1 MPVYLPPISRRR
13 FLKHSAAAVAAL
25 SLGQG
30 CLSSKGNS
38 HSVALLSDIHIDADA
53 NVADRGANMTKN
65 LRTVVG
71 EVAAWPQPP
80 EAVFINGDLAHQN
93 GKADDYVAV
102 VNLLRPVR
110 EKGLPI
116 HLGLGNHDDRENFWN
131 TLSESK
137 TEPADLP
144 GRQATILETPEAN
157 WFILDSLIHTLTTPG
172 QLGEAQRVWLA
183 AALDA
188 RADKPALILVHHQ
201 PVAPPPGLQDAAEL
215 FAILRPRRQVKAWF
229 FGHTHRWNVS
239 QDESGIHLINLPPT
253 AYLFEAGHSNGWV
266 HATVLS
272 DRATL
277 ELRCLDRTRP
287 DHGQQVELLWRT

>member
-13 FLKHSAAAVAAL
+13 FLTRTAATLAAL

-30 CLSSKGNS
+30 CVSSKANS
-38 HSVALLSDIHIDADA
+38 HSVALLSDIHIDADP
-53 NVADRGANMTKN
+53 NLVDRGANMTQN
-65 LRTVVG
+65 LRAVVR
-71 EVAAWPQPP
+71 EVAAWLQPP
-80 EAVFINGDLAHQN
+80 EAVFVNGDLAHQS
-93 GKADDYVAV
+93 GKTDDYGAV
-102 VNLLRPVR
+102 VSLLRPLR

-116 HLGLGNHDDRENFWN
+116 YLGLGNHDDRENFWN
-131 TLSESK
+131 VLYESK
-137 TEPADLP
+137 SEPANLP
-144 GRQATILETPEAN
+144 GRQAMILETPEAN

-172 QLGEAQRVWLA
+172 QLGNAQRAWLA

-188 RADKPALILVHHQ
+188 HSNKPALILIHHQ
-201 PVAPPPGLQDAAEL
+201 PVTPPPGLQDAAEV

-253 AYLFEAGHSNGWV
+253 AYLFEEGHPNGWV
-266 HATVLS
+266 HATVQN

-277 ELRCLDRTRP
+277 ELRCLDRTRK
-287 DHGQQVELLWRT
+287 DHGQTVELLWRT